1 MDARLVDLRETATG
15 NKAFLDGHVSSME
28 HVSTDAKRKWHEFS
42 MKAEDNAKDVADY
55 SSAKHCRMESL
66 LQQWYVK
73 SSASGG

>member
-1 MDARLVDLRETATG
+1 
-15 NKAFLDGHVSSME
+15 ME
-28 HVSTDAKRKWHEFS
+28 CVSTDAKRKWHEFS
-42 MKAEDNAKDVADY
+42 MKAEDSAKDVADY